1 MSPSSS
7 KLFVYGSLKP
17 GELAYEQ
24 IENYVASTQ
33 TAEVRGYSLYVR
45 DGLPLINQSS
55 ATETVTGVLLNVIP
69 SAQEEF
75 WEIVGDYEGTTNYK
89 RDDFVTIS
97 VSGGDVVGTAY
108 IGMKINEGHPEEL
121 QEPWT
126 SKQDPLFGKSFPL
139 MHERSKKTALN
150 FTEAE
155 HDVLGY
161 WDQMNGLL
169 SQYLLLVSIVEH
181 LTVVKFGG
189 SGRLKVMER
198 IEKLQA
204 NNGFKASFTVIN
216 REPFN
221 PPIKVADSRNVA
233 KSLSSAK
240 VDQALEAW
248 YQVRSNLQH
257 RGKSSVF
264 DAERVHKACI
274 GLSNIL
280 FEYLRSNIEG
290 IEDEW
295 TNLLRMRLKLIE
307 FKSERMPGTSTLN
320 VYRFWP

>member
-24 IENYVASTQ
+24 IENHVATAQ

-55 ATETVTGVLLNVIP
+55 ATESVIGVLLSVVP
-69 SAQEEF
+69 SAIEEF
-75 WEIVGDYEGTTNYK
+75 WEIVGNYEGTTNYR

-97 VSGGDVVGTAY
+97 LPDGDVIGTAY
-108 IGMKINEGHPEEL
+108 IGRKMNKGHPEEL
-121 QEPWT
+121 HGPWT

-139 MHERSKKTALN
+139 VHERIKETILSFADT
-150 FTEAE
+150 E
-155 HDVLGY
+155 HDVRRY

-169 SQYLLLVSIVEH
+169 AQYLLLVGIMEH

-189 SGRLKVMER
+189 SRSLEVMER
-198 IEKLQA
+198 IKRLQT
-204 NNGFKASFTVIN
+204 NNGFRASFMAIN

-221 PPIKVADSRNVA
+221 PPIIVADSRDVED
-233 KSLSSAK
+233 SLSSAK
-240 VDQALEAW
+240 DGQVLEAW

-257 RGKSSVF
+257 RGKSSIF
-264 DAERVHKACI
+264 DAELVHKACV
-274 GLSNIL
+274 GLSNLL
-280 FEYLRSNIEG
+280 FEYLRANIEG

-295 TNLLRMRLKLIE
+295 TNLLGVRLKLTE
-307 FKSERMPGTSTLN
+307 FKLG
-320 VYRFWP
+320 